1 MNRTREDCGRVERGY
16 VRRRHDPARIR
27 LVEPEVARPP
37 LHLKDFEVAPH
48 APMLVEHSAQL
59 AGGHPV
65 PRRKRKL
72 SDEGFVAFLKYVAFH
87 GQPSDRVR
95 AVADDNLFAQ
105 SPRCTHTVGYRVNE
119 RVYATADVL

>member
-1 MNRTREDCGRVERGY
+1 MYRTREDCGRVERGY
-16 VRRRHDPARIR
+16 VRRRHDPAPIR

-37 LHLKDFEVAPH
+37 LHLQNFEVTPH

-65 PRRKRKL
+65 SRRKREL
-72 SDEGFVAFLKYVAFH
+72 AYEGFIPFFKHVALH

-95 AVADDNLFAQ
+95 AVTDDNLFPQ
-105 SPRCTHTVGYRVNE
+105 PPRRTHTVGYRVDE
-119 RVYATADVL
+119 RVYAP